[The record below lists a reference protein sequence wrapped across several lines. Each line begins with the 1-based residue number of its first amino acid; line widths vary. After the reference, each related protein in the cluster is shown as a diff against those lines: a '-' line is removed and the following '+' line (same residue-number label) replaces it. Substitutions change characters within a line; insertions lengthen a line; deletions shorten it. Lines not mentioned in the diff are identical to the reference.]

1 MAIRNG
7 KLFRFGQRQGFDLY
21 GEGLMLYE
29 ITKLTEIDYQER
41 LIQEILPK
49 FKPGLRGIHHMTSNG
64 SVIAF
69 DQVRLNPA
77 WAAAV
82 QAPSASHS
90 VVPYE
95 CAPCLRPLGSMQDR
109 HPAWGL

>member
-69 DQVRLNPA
+69 DQVRLSF
-77 WAAAV
+77 V
-82 QAPSASHS
+82 
-90 VVPYE
+90 
-95 CAPCLRPLGSMQDR
+95 DR
-109 HPAWGL
+109 